1 MNLKLHLQAIFDDMR
16 DCAAQIK
23 TDRNAFLQ
31 QFPFVP
37 PTIRVGDGRS
47 IYVSQ
52 RSVASIQEIARV
64 YRQNSVE
71 YRGALP
77 HKEMAELV
85 SCAIGSIIGVSIPAD
100 VTEFPIPVDSDAF
113 LVALRARLATDL
125 LALNRELT
133 HVFGAWV
140 IQGDTIATIDIG
152 PVHFA
157 LRARWVS
164 DAVTAGVVTESHASR
179 LLQHWQRGG
188 TLDTGPTEGI
198 DGYTPREI
206 ADAVGSCPWVCAVR
220 VFGHTHTRSQQKAL
234 LAAHIALAA
243 ISLGW
248 ETPSQQAKET
258 GLIYEIGPGRSRYT
272 VTFSNDCIVEAG
284 SYSVLRLG
292 RFLTMGDATAFFS
305 KTGRRL
311 DTVGSALNTFLSTS
325 PTGPKRLLEE
335 ALCQSLIWFGEACN
349 EPLEFMAIVK
359 FTAALDTLAKGGK
372 VGGICKLI
380 QRRYPKSDVNAPFLN
395 DGTSVKQLVVQ
406 IYETG
411 RSRIVH
417 GTRSSLIDDLE
428 QLRARAEL
436 LATIV
441 LRACIFWLDTY
452 TGADDVSAFATSD

>member
-16 DCAAQIK
+16 DCAAQIRA
-23 TDRNAFLQ
+23 DRNAFFQ

-37 PTIRVGDGRS
+37 PKISVGDGRS

-52 RSVASIQEIARV
+52 KSVAAIQAIARV
-64 YRQNSVE
+64 CRENSAE
-71 YRGALP
+71 FRGALP
-77 HKEMAELV
+77 HREMAELV
-85 SCAIGSIIGVSIPAD
+85 SCAIGSIVGASIPAD
-100 VTEFPIPVDSDAF
+100 ATEFPIPVDPDAF
-113 LVALRARLATDL
+113 LVVLRARLAADL
-125 LALNRELT
+125 SELNRELT
-133 HVFGAWV
+133 HLFGAWV
-140 IQGDTIATIDIG
+140 IQGNTIASIGIG
-152 PVHFA
+152 PVQFS

-164 DAVTAGVVTESHASR
+164 DAIAAGVLTESQASH
-179 LLQHWQRGG
+179 LLQYWQRGG
-188 TLDTGPTEGI
+188 TLDPDPAGGF
-198 DGYTPREI
+198 DGYKTKEI
-206 ADAVGSCPWVCAVR
+206 ADAVGPCPWVCAVR

-248 ETPSQQAKET
+248 DTPSQQAKET
-258 GLIYEIGPGRSRYT
+258 GLVYEIGPERSRHT
-272 VTFSNDCIVEAG
+272 VTFSDDFVVET
-284 SYSVLRLG
+284 SSQSVLRRG
-292 RFLTMGDATAFFS
+292 RFLNMADATAFFG

-311 DTVGSALNTFLSTS
+311 DTVGAALDTFLSTN

-359 FTAALDTLAKGGK
+359 FAAALDTLAKGGK

-380 QRRYPKSDVNAPFLN
+380 QRRYPMSDKDAPFLN

-428 QLRARAEL
+428 QLRTRAEL

-452 TGADDVSAFATSD
+452 TGPDDVSAFATSA